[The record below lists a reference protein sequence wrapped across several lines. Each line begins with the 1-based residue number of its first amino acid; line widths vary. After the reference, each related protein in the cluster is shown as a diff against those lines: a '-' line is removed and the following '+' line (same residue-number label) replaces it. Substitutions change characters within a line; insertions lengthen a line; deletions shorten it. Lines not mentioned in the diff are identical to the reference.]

1 VSAWDVIVVGGGP
14 AGAAAARAATVAGA
28 RVLLVERDPRPREK
42 ICGEYLCP
50 GAVERLRGLGLA
62 HALRDARAAPLVGMR
77 LFSPAGREVM
87 TRFPAGRPG
96 LSVRRSD
103 LDPRLVALSGAQ
115 VLRGARVDR
124 IAVEPDGV
132 HVATARG
139 EELVAA
145 AVVGADGRHSIVATQ
160 AGLRLPPRGRPRAAL
175 HAYYESVTGSTHA
188 GEMHLPGTGAYVG
201 LNPGPDGLVNVTYVC
216 DLAALGP
223 APKAR
228 AGELLDGALAVTR
241 SLAARFAAA
250 RRASEV
256 GVLAPLAVRARRVCA
271 GRVLLAGD
279 AAGFLDPLTGEGMFG
294 AIVSGE
300 LAGRRAA
307 ALALEGAPAQ
317 GYARDYRRA
326 FGAKPPL
333 NRILQWLLRRPMLL
347 EALGGRFTLRPH
359 LGDTLMAVIG
369 NIERPKELLRPRILL
384 GLLA

>member
-1 VSAWDVIVVGGGP
+1 VSRWDVIVVGGGP

-28 RVLLVERDPRPREK
+28 RALIVERDLRPREK
-42 ICGEYLCP
+42 VCGEYLCP
-50 GAVERLRGLGLA
+50 GAIERLRNLGLA
-62 HALRDARAAPLVGMR
+62 LALRDAHAAPLLGMR
-77 LFSPAGREVM
+77 LYSPSGREVL

-115 VLRGARVDR
+115 VLRGTRVDR
-124 IAVEPDGV
+124 IVVEPTGV
-132 HVATARG
+132 HVVTARG
-139 EELVAA
+139 DDLVAS
-145 AVVGADGRHSIVATQ
+145 AVIGADGRHSVVATQ
-160 AGLRLPPRGRPRAAL
+160 AGLRLPPRGRARAVL
-175 HAYYESVTGSTHA
+175 HAYYENVRGSEQA

-201 LNPGPDGLVNVTYVC
+201 LNPGPQGLLNVTYVC
-216 DLAALGP
+216 DLEALGP
-223 APKAR
+223 SPKAR
-228 AGELLDGALAVTR
+228 AGDLLDTALAGIP
-241 SLAARFAAA
+241 SLGARFAAA
-250 RRASEV
+250 RRATDVSI
-256 GVLAPLAVRARRVCA
+256 LAPLAVRTRRVCS
-271 GRVLLAGD
+271 GPVLLAGD
-279 AAGFLDPLTGEGMFG
+279 AAGFLDPLTGEGMYG

-369 NIERPKELLRPRILL
+369 NVERPAELLRARMLL
-384 GLLA
+384 GLIA